1 MARVRLSA
9 AVLLAS
15 SIALTPAAIADDAFT
30 RTGVFRALVAD
41 DFAAAKSRNIY
52 ALETDEGDVL
62 PLRFAVPPAPSAS
75 S

>member
-52 ALETDEGDVL
+52 ELETDEGDIRPCVS
-62 PLRFAVPPAPSAS
+62 RGRPAPSAS